1 MGIYVIPGN
10 SGFTTIRNS
19 RYIDKSGMITLINAG
34 IDTKSK
40 LTCISRPRR
49 FGKSFA
55 AQMLCAYYDSSCDS
69 SSLFNDL
76 EIAEDP
82 SFGTHLNRY
91 NVIYLDMTNILDE
104 TKDDAGQKPFLSFLI
119 RKITEELQQ
128 MYPDMQP
135 DEAFSGTLIEAVR
148 CSGKKFV
155 MLIDEWDAPIRETP
169 EFEADYL
176 KFLRMLFKS
185 SGTTDRIFAAAYMT
199 GILPIKKDG
208 SQSAVSDFRE
218 YTVLDPGKFAEY
230 IGFTE
235 TEVKRL
241 CEDGGLSFEEA
252 QKWYDGYHFPGA
264 EPIYNP
270 YSIMCVMESGVFRS
284 YWKKTSAAE
293 SLRTYI
299 DMDEEGLQDDVARLI
314 SGESIEV
321 RTDGFEN
328 DVQTFRDKDDVLTLL
343 IHLGYLT
350 WQEEEESGFA
360 RIPNEEIRM
369 EFNGMLRKGKHP
381 ELIRLVRMSDQ
392 LLEKTL
398 AGEEEAVAQAIAA
411 VHDSGYAPQYYN
423 NEQALRSTIRL
434 AYLSCVDRYVKIEE
448 LPSGHGVADIVF
460 LPGKRSLLPAMIL
473 ELKWNR
479 TEDAAIA
486 QIRKNNYPAV
496 LRNFGGEIVL
506 AGINYDAKTKKHTC
520 RIEKI
525 RNEC

>member
-1 MGIYVIPGN
+1 MGIYVNPGN

-19 RYIDKSGMITLINAG
+19 RYIDKSGMIALINAG

-148 CSGKKFV
+148 CSGKKFI

-235 TEVKRL
+235 SEVKRL
-241 CEDGGLSFEEA
+241 CEDGGLSFEDA

-284 YWKKTSAAE
+284 YWKN
-293 SLRTYI
+293 LR
-299 DMDEEGLQDDVARLI
+299 G
-314 SGESIEV
+314 G
-321 RTDGFEN
+321 
-328 DVQTFRDKDDVLTLL
+328 
-343 IHLGYLT
+343 
-350 WQEEEESGFA
+350 
-360 RIPNEEIRM
+360 IP
-369 EFNGMLRKGKHP
+369 
-381 ELIRLVRMSDQ
+381 
-392 LLEKTL
+392 
-398 AGEEEAVAQAIAA
+398 
-411 VHDSGYAPQYYN
+411 
-423 NEQALRSTIRL
+423 
-434 AYLSCVDRYVKIEE
+434 
-448 LPSGHGVADIVF
+448 
-460 LPGKRSLLPAMIL
+460 
-473 ELKWNR
+473 
-479 TEDAAIA
+479 EDL
-486 QIRKNNYPAV
+486 Y
-496 LRNFGGEIVL
+496 
-506 AGINYDAKTKKHTC
+506 
-520 RIEKI
+520 
-525 RNEC
+525 